1 MLTYFINVLL
11 LRSLCLAQ
19 FSEIHQPDSFQ
30 TVKLGDSATI
40 KCYIKSEMRKR
51 VWYKV
56 TTGKRLQLVAEFN
69 SHYNRSELAKEFRQ
83 HYSLKFDRINSHLS
97 ITATAWEDVG
107 TYFCGVVNLNNIEF
121 GSGTLLILKGT
132 KMITNSVVQ
141 LPKYESVHPGD
152 SVTLRCS
159 VHIDH
164 CSAEHTSVV
173 WLKNSDHSAPEIIY
187 FSGNNNS
194 TCQRTENETSTCVYT
209 LLMRNLS
216 SDDAGTYYCA
226 VTSCGQ
232 ILFGNGTR
240 IIDYTETAIIRS
252 SPTVIVL
259 ILSNVILGLMTLS
272 LLWIFCKN
280 QKKEFT
286 EAGGSCED

>member
-11 LRSLCLAQ
+11 LRSLCKFNSSQFTFGKFSRVSLHTKLITSYLFISGLAQ

-107 TYFCGVVNLNNIEF
+107 TYFCGVVYLNNIEF
-121 GSGTLLILKGT
+121 GSGTLLILKG
-132 KMITNSVVQ
+132 I
-141 LPKYESVHPGD
+141 LP
-152 SVTLRCS
+152 L
-159 VHIDH
+159 
-164 CSAEHTSVV
+164 
-173 WLKNSDHSAPEIIY
+173 
-187 FSGNNNS
+187 
-194 TCQRTENETSTCVYT
+194 
-209 LLMRNLS
+209 
-216 SDDAGTYYCA
+216 
-226 VTSCGQ
+226 
-232 ILFGNGTR
+232 
-240 IIDYTETAIIRS
+240 
-252 SPTVIVL
+252 
-259 ILSNVILGLMTLS
+259 
-272 LLWIFCKN
+272 
-280 QKKEFT
+280 
-286 EAGGSCED
+286 